1 MLNII
6 ILSELCNCGRFNLA
20 GKNFEKQHILAIFLI
35 VMDLIAAMLDP
46 GVYPD
51 AADQIEFIQTHI
63 SYIFLTKNHAYK
75 IKKPVNFGFLDF
87 STLRKRHHFLEQE
100 LVLNRRLAPEI
111 YLAVLP
117 LVLREGKLHLGGEGK
132 VIEYALQMVRL
143 PQHLMMDEIADRR
156 ELTTA
161 MLDAIVARLVPFY
174 GQAATGAR
182 VNKFGELAVIRY
194 NHEENFSQI
203 QPFKGSA
210 LSAKAFH
217 DIVKYANGFMQRQA
231 NLFGER
237 IKAGKIRDCHGDL
250 HMRNICL
257 TDGVYIFDCLEFNP
271 RFRYSDVAADI
282 DFLAMDLD
290 FHAYDNLSNYFVN
303 TFAAASADPD
313 ILKLVNFY
321 KCYRAVVRGK
331 IQAFAAEEPELPHK
345 DKQLALNLA
354 RDYFNLA
361 WRYSQG
367 G

>member
-1 MLNII
+1 
-6 ILSELCNCGRFNLA
+6 
-20 GKNFEKQHILAIFLI
+20 
-35 VMDLIAAMLDP
+35 MDLIAAMLHP
-46 GVYPD
+46 EVYPE
-51 AADQIEFIQTHI
+51 ATDQVECLQTHI
-63 SYIFLTKNHAYK
+63 SYIFLTQNHAYK

-111 YLAVLP
+111 YLAILP
-117 LVLREGKLHLGGEGK
+117 LVIRDGKLRLGGEGK
-132 VIEYALQMVRL
+132 AIEYALQMVRL
-143 PQHLMMDEIADRR
+143 PQHLMMDEIASRR
-156 ELTTA
+156 ELTTP

-174 GQAATGAR
+174 RQAASGAR
-182 VNKFGELAVIRY
+182 VNKFGDLSIIRY

-203 QPFKGSA
+203 QPFVNSILTA
-210 LSAKAFH
+210 EAFR
-217 DIVKYANGFMQRQA
+217 DIVNYANGFMQQQA
-231 NLFGER
+231 SLFATR
-237 IKAGKIRDCHGDL
+237 LKAGKIRDCHGDL

-257 TDGVYIFDCLEFNP
+257 TDGVYIFDCIEFNP

-290 FHAYDNLSNYFVN
+290 YHAYSTFSDYFVN
-303 TFAAASADPD
+303 TFAVASADPD

-331 IQAFAAEEPELPHK
+331 IHAFASEEAELKPE
-345 DKQLALNLA
+345 DKRQAWQQA
-354 RDYFNLA
+354 RNYFDLA